1 LLGDTVYGGRARIPA
16 GVDDTLRQLIQ
27 GFKRQALHAERL
39 SFEHPRSREMV
50 SFTAPLPDDFQHL
63 LDALIKYD

>member
-1 LLGDTVYGGRARIPA
+1 MVGAR
-16 GVDDTLRQLIQ
+16 VSRQESTLFCVQVIQ

-50 SFTAPLPDDFQHL
+50 SFTAPLADDFQHL
-63 LDALIKYD
+63 LDALIQYD